1 VVDGESSKAPI
12 SGDASEAHD
21 APTVTT
27 VLLAGLGAVGARA
40 ARQLADTP
48 GIDRLL
54 VVDRDPQ
61 RTEVVAEALGD
72 RVDALEWGDVG
83 PPLTGVDAVAS
94 ALAGAAVPVLA
105 DRALEANIPFASV
118 ADDTRVLHDLLARDH
133 EARARNVAIAAG
145 CGLAPGLADV
155 LARHA
160 AGAFETIDEVHVA
173 RAGAAGPA
181 CNATMRRGRHDHSL
195 EWRDGQLVES
205 RRRVGAELVWFPDPI
220 GALECELVAN
230 GVELLAASFAG
241 VARVSVRFAEPP
253 EERPLLR
260 WLRTPTANAG
270 WGATRVE
277 VWGTRGR
284 TREVMVYGVIEQTST
299 AAGTVLA
306 VTTAGLA
313 GALDVLSEERPVG
326 VHGLATLV
334 EPIPFLA
341 ELSNRGVRAAVFEGV
356 PIAS

>member
-1 VVDGESSKAPI
+1 M
-12 SGDASEAHD
+12 
-21 APTVTT
+21 TT
-27 VLLAGLGAVGARA
+27 VLLAGLGAVGTRA

-48 GIDRLL
+48 GVDRLL
-54 VVDRDPQ
+54 VVDRDAE
-61 RTEVVAEALGD
+61 RTAMVAEALGD
-72 RVDALEWGDVG
+72 RVDALEWGGAG
-83 PPLTGVDAVAS
+83 PALAGVDAVAS
-94 ALAGAAVPVLA
+94 ALGGGVDATFA
-105 DRALEANIPFASV
+105 DRCVEARIPFASV
-118 ADDTRVLHDLLARDH
+118 DDDTRVLHDLLARDH
-133 EARARNVAIAAG
+133 EARARGVAVAAG

-160 AGAFETIDEVHVA
+160 AGAFETVDEVHVA
-173 RAGAAGPA
+173 RAGASGPA
-181 CNATMRRGRHDHSL
+181 CISTMRRARHDRAL
-195 EWRDGQLVES
+195 EWRDGELVES

-230 GVELLAASFAG
+230 GVELLAASFTG
-241 VARVSVRFAEPP
+241 VARVSMRFAEPP

-260 WLRTPTANAG
+260 WLRPPMANAG

-284 TREVMVYGVIEQTST
+284 AREAMVYGVIEQTST

-313 GALDVLSEERPVG
+313 GVLDVLSEPRPVG

-356 PIAS
+356 PVAS